1 MTLRRLLTVVIL
13 AAVIVVAK
21 TGQASTNPAELH
33 KALQHSVSPPTLYQS
48 VVRRCQR
55 MISRSKQLPW
65 CGELSYAPGFNH
77 SPTVA
82 QAALEGIREFA
93 DPTHGVDKP
102 DTGPLDWRWNW
113 PSGLWGGHSLQHWWQ
128 SAMAMRTLLRYLE
141 VTHNTDPA
149 YQTIL
154 MRTYHRDAGHTPGE
168 TPFAIA
174 KDDFVNAFMD
184 DTAWWGL
191 AWLEASK
198 YELNDRHDVADA
210 QTFLRLAE
218 FDTDYIS
225 KQQKSCGGIVW
236 QIGFPSDT
244 VTNAEYMALVAEL
257 ASYRSQPG
265 PFHDPAKASRW
276 IGEAQATLS
285 WLQRHNLVNLRQGT
299 VRDSLNAAC
308 NGLIA
313 GPITYTE
320 GEVADALVQV
330 GTALHDSSYYQQ
342 ANQFLKYVLSKKST
356 MVNSKGILQEPCE
369 RDGTGCTGSSLY
381 FDELSWKG
389 VLAQAFSDYTA
400 ATASTEYDRFI
411 RRQAS
416 AIVHNAIVRSDGT
429 PGNCQTPDSCQFVF
443 YWGWPLT
450 PSRSPFVNNATQMD
464 ALDALTAAL
473 ALQASPQQQI
483 F

>member
-1 MTLRRLLTVVIL
+1 
-13 AAVIVVAK
+13 
-21 TGQASTNPAELH
+21 
-33 KALQHSVSPPTLYQS
+33 VSY
-48 VVRRCQR
+48 
-55 MISRSKQLPW
+55 
-65 CGELSYAPGFNH
+65 EPGFNQ

-82 QAALEGIREFA
+82 QAALEGVHEFA
-93 DPTHGVDKP
+93 DPTHAVGRP
-102 DTGPLDWRWNW
+102 DTGPLDWRWNY
-113 PSGLWGGHSLQHWWQ
+113 PTGLWGGHSLQHWWQ

-154 MRTYHRDAGHTPGE
+154 LRTYHREGGHIPGE

-174 KDDFVNAFMD
+174 KNDFVNAFMD

-191 AWLEASK
+191 TWLEASK
-198 YELNDRHDVADA
+198 YELNVRHDVADA
-210 QTFLRLAE
+210 ETFLKLSE

-225 KQQKSCGGIVW
+225 KQQKSCGGVVW
-236 QIGFPSDT
+236 QIGFPADT
-244 VTNAEYMALVAEL
+244 VTNAEYISLVAEL
-257 ASYRSQPG
+257 AAYRNQPG
-265 PFHDPAKASRW
+265 PFYSPAQASRW
-276 IGEAQATLS
+276 IGEAKGTLS
-285 WLQRHNLVNLRQGT
+285 WLRQRKLVDLRHGT

-308 NGLIA
+308 NGLVA

-330 GTALHDSSYYQQ
+330 GYALHDGSYYQQ
-342 ANQFLKYVLSKKST
+342 ARKFLKYVLSKKST

-369 RDGTGCTGSSLY
+369 RDGTGCTGSLLY

-389 VLAQAFSDYTA
+389 VLVQAFSDYTA
-400 ATASTEYDRFI
+400 ATGSTEYDRFI

-416 AIVHNAIVRSDGT
+416 AIVHNAIVRSDGK
-429 PGNCQTPDSCQFVF
+429 PGNCQTADSCQFVF

-473 ALQASPQQQI
+473 ALPASPARQI
-483 F
+483 S

>member
-1 MTLRRLLTVVIL
+1 LRRVLSVAVLC
-13 AAVIVVAK
+13 AAIVLFEAA
-21 TGQASTNPAELH
+21 QASTNPSELH
-33 KALQHSVSPPTLYQS
+33 KAIPHATGVPNLYQS
-48 VVRRCQR
+48 VVRRCQQ
-55 MISRSKQLPW
+55 MIGQSGHRPW
-65 CGELSYAPGFNH
+65 CGELAYTPGFNQG
-77 SPTVA
+77 PTIS

-93 DPTHGVDKP
+93 DPTHGVGKP
-102 DTGPLDWRWNW
+102 DTGPLDWRWNY
-113 PSGLWGGHSLQHWWQ
+113 PTGLWGGHSLQHWWQ

-149 YQTIL
+149 YQQIL
-154 MRTYHRDAGHTPGE
+154 MRTYHRESGHTPGE

-198 YELNDRHDVADA
+198 YELNYRHDVADA
-210 QTFLRLAE
+210 RTFLRLAE
-218 FDTDYIS
+218 FDADYIS

-257 ASYRSQPG
+257 ASYRNQPG
-265 PFHDPAKASRW
+265 PFYSPGNASRW
-276 IGEAQATLS
+276 IGEAKSTLD
-285 WLQRHNLVNLRQGT
+285 WLDRHNLVNLRTGT
-299 VRDSLNAAC
+299 VHDSLNAAC

-330 GTALHDSSYYQQ
+330 GTALHDSSYYKD
-342 ANQFLKYVLSKKST
+342 ADRFLRYVLSKKST
-356 MVNSKGILQEPCE
+356 MVNSKG
-369 RDGTGCTGSSLY
+369 TGSNLY

-389 VLAQAFSDYTA
+389 ILVQGFLDYTV
-400 ATASTEYDRFI
+400 ATGSTEYASFL
-411 RRQAS
+411 RRQAV
-416 AIVHNAIVRSDGT
+416 AIVHNAIVRSDGKA
-429 PGNCQTPDSCQFVF
+429 GDCQTPDSCQFVF

-473 ALQASPQQQI
+473 AIPANSPPKP